1 MIVVHCSGSRCDHR
15 YTMKMLRYDHVHNN
29 GWTDIGYH
37 FYITLDG
44 VVHACR
50 PVERMGSH
58 ALGYN
63 AHSIGICYEGGLSP
77 SGCISDTRT
86 PEQKESM
93 KHLIQELHHRFPG
106 IRTILGHRDLPG
118 VQKAC
123 PCFDA
128 TKLQYT
134 SWMLPD
140 FLPLRGFFKSRIPPN
155 LFNKLGRI
163 QSGCALFLCRH
174 ISFIQHS
181 TFNIHH

>member
-63 AHSIGICYEGGLSP
+63 AHSIGICYEGGLDANGRP
-77 SGCISDTRT
+77 ADTRT
-86 PEQKESM
+86 PAQKAAM
-93 KHLIQELHHRFPG
+93 RELLKSLCTDYPEAE
-106 IRTILGHRDLPG
+106 ILGHRDLPG
-118 VQKAC
+118 VHKEC
-123 PCFDA
+123 PCFDV
-128 TKLQYT
+128 KKWL
-134 SWMLPD
+134 SSIH
-140 FLPLRGFFKSRIPPN
+140 F
-155 LFNKLGRI
+155 
-163 QSGCALFLCRH
+163 H
-174 ISFIQHS
+174 I
-181 TFNIHH
+181 